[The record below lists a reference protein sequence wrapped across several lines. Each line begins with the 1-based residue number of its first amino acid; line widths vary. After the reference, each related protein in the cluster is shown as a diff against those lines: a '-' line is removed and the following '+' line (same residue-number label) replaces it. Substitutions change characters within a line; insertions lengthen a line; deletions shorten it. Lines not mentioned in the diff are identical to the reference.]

1 MRAAPDQR
9 REARVVD
16 QALEDEP
23 RFAPAN
29 DQPVRK
35 VHPIVTLNYPVRA
48 GAHVLVLVV
57 MVSALIHAQPP
68 LWAWLLLALTGLLWS
83 HLAYFLASR
92 ARDTK
97 AGELRNVL
105 IDNLLIGSLAALTGF
120 SLWPS
125 ATMFTAIVA
134 AGLCVNGLAFALRGV
149 VAFAL
154 GVLLVLGAGHFE
166 FTPEATLFTAVVSA
180 TSLFL
185 FCSMLGIYS
194 NVAARRAVRARREVQ
209 AQNSRIDEQR
219 RQLALSRD
227 LAEAER
233 TAANQARDLAEAAN
247 RAKSAFLA
255 NMSHELRTPLNA
267 IIGYAEMLEE
277 DIADADQRSD
287 LQRIHS
293 SGKHLLGLIND
304 VLDLSKIEAGKTE
317 LHIDVFDV
325 DQLIDQVTSTMRPL
339 LKHNGNQFKLRLQGP
354 LGVMTSD
361 ATRLSQV
368 LLNLLSNAAKFTQQ
382 GEVVLAAR
390 RESGEHGAW
399 LQFDVMDS
407 GIGMTPEQRA
417 RLFQPFVQADS
428 DTTRLYGGTGLGLVI
443 SRRLCRMMGGD
454 VTVDSEA
461 GHGTRLTVRLP
472 ARAPQRTGSVPAQAP
487 ARLATHDAMP
497 SPEPEGASAG
507 PAQAPP
513 RQAAP
518 PLMAQQAQAAR
529 EALASQ
535 RIISQAIT
543 SPAVF
548 RISPEG
554 RLTNLNQAM
563 SRLFGYGSPAQML
576 DTVTDVATQLFALPE
591 AWPEY
596 RRRLLN
602 EGFVVDFE
610 FEARRADGSSIW
622 LSQDACAVRDEKGV
636 IARFECFAKDITE
649 LKRTCLALERRVS
662 ELSKVATPIDVPRDT
677 AFTLTLRTPPSGGPV
692 TH

>member
-1 MRAAPDQR
+1 M
-9 REARVVD
+9 VD
-16 QALEDEP
+16 RTLEDGP
-23 RFAPAN
+23 TFAPA
-29 DQPVRK
+29 DVQSERK
-35 VHPIVTLNYPVRA
+35 VHPIVTLNYPVRV
-48 GAHVLVLVV
+48 GAHVLVLVI
-57 MVSALIHAQPP
+57 MVSALIHARPP
-68 LWAWLLLALTGLLWS
+68 LWAWVLLAFTGLLWG
-83 HLAYFLASR
+83 HVAFFIASR

-105 IDNLLIGSLAALTGF
+105 GDNLLIGGFAALTGF

-125 ATMFTAIVA
+125 AMMLTAIVA
-134 AGLCVNGLAFALRGV
+134 AGLCVNGLAFAVRGV

-154 GVLLVLGAGHFE
+154 GALLMLSVGRFE

-194 NVAARRAVRARREVQ
+194 NIAARRAVRARREVQ
-209 AQNSRIDEQR
+209 TQNSHIDEQR
-219 RQLALSRD
+219 QQVQHSRD
-227 LAEAER
+227 LAETER
-233 TAANQARDLAEAAN
+233 AAANQARDLAEAAN

-277 DIADADQRSD
+277 DIADAGQRSD
-287 LQRIHS
+287 LQRIRS

-317 LHIDVFDV
+317 LRIDVFDV

-339 LKHNGNQFKLRLQGP
+339 LSHNGNQFKLRLQQP

-368 LLNLLSNAAKFTQQ
+368 LLNLLSNATKFTQQ
-382 GEVVLAAR
+382 GEVVLAVR
-390 RESGEHGAW
+390 RESGDHGGW

-407 GIGMTPEQRA
+407 GIGMTPEQRSK
-417 RLFQPFVQADS
+417 LFQPFVQADS

-443 SRRLCRMMGGD
+443 SRRLCQMMGGD

-472 ARAPQRTGSVPAQAP
+472 ARAPHRAGISEVPGHVSASLP
-487 ARLATHDAMP
+487 TTDP
-497 SPEPEGASAG
+497 TPPPEPDRARAE
-507 PAQAPP
+507 PTQAQP
-513 RQAAP
+513 RQGLPTPQPVAA
-518 PLMAQQAQAAR
+518 QAQALRDAPP
-529 EALASQ
+529 SQ

-554 RLTNLNQAM
+554 ILTNLNQAM
-563 SRLFGYGSPAQML
+563 ARLFGYGSPAQML
-576 DTVTDVATQLFALPE
+576 SAVTDVATQLFAVPE

-610 FEARRADGSSIW
+610 FEARRADGASMW

-649 LKRTCLALERRVS
+649 LKRTCLALERRLS
-662 ELSKVATPIDVPRDT
+662 ELSRVATPNETQRDT
-677 AFTLTLRTPPSGGPV
+677 AFTLTLRSPTPGGPL